1 MQGKL
6 VVENLDFQFVA
17 HGRVSPILVDVGFS
31 VEPGQFV
38 SIVGP
43 SGCGKTTLLRILCG
57 LQTNHTGSITIDGRP
72 VRLGD
77 RNKSVVFQ
85 QDSLMPW
92 RKINAN
98 IAFGLEVQGVE
109 RSKRNAIATEL
120 AEVVGLAGYESHYPH
135 ELSGGMRQRV
145 NVARA
150 LAIDPTILLMDEPF
164 SALDAQTREGMQE
177 ELLRIWEQ
185 GRKSVV
191 FVTHQIDEACFLSD
205 RVIVLSAGPGRV
217 KADIEI
223 PMGRPRRLEMKRES
237 SFQDLVREVWS
248 HIDTSSYRK
257 EA

>member
-1 MQGKL
+1 
-6 VVENLDFQFVA
+6 
-17 HGRVSPILVDVGFS
+17 
-31 VEPGQFV
+31 
-38 SIVGP
+38 
-43 SGCGKTTLLRILCG
+43 
-57 LQTNHTGSITIDGRP
+57 
-72 VRLGD
+72 
-77 RNKSVVFQ
+77 
-85 QDSLMPW
+85 
-92 RKINAN
+92 
-98 IAFGLEVQGVE
+98 
-109 RSKRNAIATEL
+109 
-120 AEVVGLAGYESHYPH
+120 
-135 ELSGGMRQRV
+135 MRQRV